1 MYLYR
6 SARDNWRNCLDFGKY
21 FSLPP
26 PKKTQNLSEN
36 SDQGR
41 TIYYVTYF
49 VYGKS
54 LMILFLFQPPEHR
67 WIRFPQKTPK
77 DLVLA
82 SFYQF
87 YYSIKWFWYCC
98 RGDLSKTGRFL
109 FSPYISQTNYWISL
123 KFCFY
128 VFHIVMNPPYFL
140 YNLIM
145 NHFPIKYL

>member
-1 MYLYR
+1 MR
-6 SARDNWRNCLDFGKY
+6 ETTEETVWISASIFLP
-21 FSLPP
+21 PP

-82 SFYQF
+82 SFYHFVIIQ
-87 YYSIKWFWYCC
+87 SI
-98 RGDLSKTGRFL
+98 
-109 FSPYISQTNYWISL
+109 QM
-123 KFCFY
+123 
-128 VFHIVMNPPYFL
+128 V
-140 YNLIM
+140 
-145 NHFPIKYL
+145 